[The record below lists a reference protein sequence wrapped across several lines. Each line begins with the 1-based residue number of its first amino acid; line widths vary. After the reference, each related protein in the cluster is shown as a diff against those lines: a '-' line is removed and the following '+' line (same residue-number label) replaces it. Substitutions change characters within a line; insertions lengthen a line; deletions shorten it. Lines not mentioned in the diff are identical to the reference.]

1 MTLIGTLVGLLL
13 SVLGV
18 VAMLA
23 LYLTMVDVSTNSGQS
38 AVRDSQLASALL
50 GAQMELQAVGWRIE
64 PGEAGDNLRLAGDGR
79 GVVWRF
85 RNVEGGPLLCAGLR
99 IVADAPAAGAAA
111 AAGPDGP
118 LARGLYL
125 MPATPCAGVDDAGV
139 SWATPGQPTPRLL
152 VSEAGFHVG
161 QGEVSVLRLAEARF
175 TLAGGACEPFGQN
188 PSEQEHATLALDAG
202 GLRLFG
208 VCLQNIKGDP
218 IVPPVESGQEAI
230 AP

>member
-23 LYLTMVDVSTNSGQS
+23 LYRAMVDVSTSSGQS

-50 GAQMELQAVGWRIE
+50 GAQMELQGVGWRIE

-99 IVADAPAAGAAA
+99 IVADAPAAGAAV

-118 LARGLYL
+118 PARMGLSIVDL
-125 MPATPCAGVDDAGV
+125 MIREMQMQW
-139 SWATPGQPTPRLL
+139 S
-152 VSEAGFHVG
+152 
-161 QGEVSVLRLAEARF
+161 
-175 TLAGGACEPFGQN
+175 
-188 PSEQEHATLALDAG
+188 
-202 GLRLFG
+202 
-208 VCLQNIKGDP
+208 I
-218 IVPPVESGQEAI
+218 ESGEGGTVITIWPPASK
-230 AP
+230 PS